1 MGSKEKRPKEK
12 SKTKESSKKD
22 TKPETKTK
30 KDEHK
35 GREEARDAELWQESL
50 QGDPQLHIQNAENE
64 AHGVY
69 VSTIAG
75 LSWNCD

>member
-1 MGSKEKRPKEK
+1 MGSKEKKPKEK

-35 GREEARDAELWQESL
+35 AREEARDAELWQDSL
-50 QGDPQLHIQNAENE
+50 QDPQLHIQNAENE

-69 VSTIAG
+69 VSNVAG
-75 LSWNCD
+75 LS

>member
-35 GREEARDAELWQESL
+35 GREEARDTELWQESL
-50 QGDPQLHIQNAENE
+50 QGDPQLHMQNGENE

-69 VSTIAG
+69 AFTVAG
-75 LSWNCD
+75 LR